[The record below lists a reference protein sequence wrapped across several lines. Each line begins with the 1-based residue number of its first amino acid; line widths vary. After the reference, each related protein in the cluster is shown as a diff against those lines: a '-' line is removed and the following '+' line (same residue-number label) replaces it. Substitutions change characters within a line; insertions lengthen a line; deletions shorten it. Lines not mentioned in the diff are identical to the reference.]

1 MGETLGSR
9 FKSAWNAFR
18 KQDEYE
24 DAYTYQNLGYSSS
37 INPTM
42 PRLSRGSERSI
53 VTAIYNRI
61 AMDVSAFDINHVRV
75 DENGRFLEK
84 IDGGLQT
91 CLTVEA
97 NKDQTGRGFI
107 HDVALSM
114 FDEGVVALVP
124 IDTTTSPQLSGSYDI
139 LSMRTGKILD
149 WYANAVRVEVY
160 NDNTGRKEPLLL
172 PKSLIGIVENPLYAI
187 MNEPNSTLRRLIR
200 KLTLLDAIDEQSGSG
215 KLDLII
221 QLPYV
226 IKSETR
232 QKQAEERRRAIEEQL
247 SGSKYGIAYTDGTE
261 HITQLNRPA
270 ENNLLDQITYLTN
283 MLYSQLGISEDV
295 FSGKADAATM
305 LNYYNRTVEPI
316 VTSIIE
322 EMRRKFLTKTARTQG
337 QTIMGFKDVLKL
349 VPATEMAELAESLTR
364 NEILTSNE
372 IRSVLGIKPSTAPQ
386 ADELRNKNMP
396 IESQPYQQTNAGT
409 VNNTE

>member
-107 HDVALSM
+107 HDVTLSM

-124 IDTTTSPQLSGSYDI
+124 IDTTASPQLSGSYDI

-232 QKQAEERRRAIEEQL
+232 Q
-247 SGSKYGIAYTDGTE
+247 
-261 HITQLNRPA
+261 
-270 ENNLLDQITYLTN
+270 
-283 MLYSQLGISEDV
+283 
-295 FSGKADAATM
+295 
-305 LNYYNRTVEPI
+305 
-316 VTSIIE
+316 
-322 EMRRKFLTKTARTQG
+322 
-337 QTIMGFKDVLKL
+337 
-349 VPATEMAELAESLTR
+349 
-364 NEILTSNE
+364 
-372 IRSVLGIKPSTAPQ
+372 
-386 ADELRNKNMP
+386 
-396 IESQPYQQTNAGT
+396 
-409 VNNTE
+409 

>member
-18 KQDEYE
+18 KQDGYE
-24 DAYTYQNLGYSSS
+24 DTYTYRDLGYSSS
-37 INPTM
+37 VNPTI

-107 HDVALSM
+107 HDVTLSM

-124 IDTTTSPQLSGSYDI
+124 IDTTASPQLSGSYDI

-232 QKQAEERRRAIEEQL
+232 QKQVEERRRAIEEQL

-270 ENNLLDQITYLTN
+270 ENNLLAQVTYLTN
-283 MLYSQLGISEDV
+283 MLYNQLGISEDV

-349 VPATEMAELAESLTR
+349 VPATEMAELADSFTR

-372 IRSVLGIKPSTAPQ
+372 IRSVIGIKPSTDPQ

-396 IESQPYQQTNAGT
+396 VESQPYQQQTDVGT
-409 VNNTE
+409 TSIK

>member
-1 MGETLGSR
+1 MGETLASR

-18 KQDEYE
+18 KQDTYE
-24 DAYTYQNLGYSSS
+24 DIESYKNLGYYSA

-53 VTAIYNRI
+53 VTAIYNRL
-61 AMDVSAFDINHVRV
+61 AMDVASFDINHVRV

-124 IDTTTSPQLSGSYDI
+124 IDTTASPQLSGSYDI
-139 LSMRTGKILD
+139 LSIRTGKILD

-221 QLPYV
+221 QLPYA
-226 IKSETR
+226 IKNETR
-232 QKQAEERRRAIEEQL
+232 QKQAEERRRSIEEQL
-247 SGSKYGIAYTDGTE
+247 SGSKYGIAYTDATE

-295 FSGKADAATM
+295 FSGKADEATM

-316 VTSIIE
+316 VISIIE

-372 IRSVLGIKPSTAPQ
+372 VRSALGIKPSTAPQ

>member
-107 HDVALSM
+107 HDVTLSM
-114 FDEGVVALVP
+114 FDDGVVALVP
-124 IDTTTSPQLSGSYDI
+124 IDTTASPRLSGSYDI

-200 KLTLLDAIDEQSGSG
+200 KLTLLDAIDEQSSSG

-372 IRSVLGIKPSTAPQ
+372 VRAVLGIKPSTAPQ

-396 IESQPYQQTNAGT
+396 VESQPYQQQTDVGT
-409 VNNTE
+409 TSIK

>member
-1 MGETLGSR
+1 MGETLASR

-18 KQDEYE
+18 KQDTYE
-24 DAYTYQNLGYSSS
+24 DIESYKNLGYYSA

-53 VTAIYNRI
+53 VTAIYNRL
-61 AMDVSAFDINHVRV
+61 AMDVASFDINHVRV

-124 IDTTTSPQLSGSYDI
+124 IDTTASPQLSGSYDI
-139 LSMRTGKILD
+139 LSIRTGKILD

-221 QLPYV
+221 QLPYA
-226 IKSETR
+226 IKNETR
-232 QKQAEERRRAIEEQL
+232 QKQAEERRRSIEEQL
-247 SGSKYGIAYTDGTE
+247 SGSKYGIAYTDATE

-295 FSGKADAATM
+295 FSGKADEATM
-305 LNYYNRTVEPI
+305 LNYYNRTVEPV

-372 IRSVLGIKPSTAPQ
+372 VRSALGIKPSTAPQ

>member
-84 IDGGLQT
+84 IDGGLQP

-107 HDVALSM
+107 HDVTLSM
-114 FDEGVVALVP
+114 FDDGVVALVP
-124 IDTTTSPQLSGSYDI
+124 IDTTASPRLSGSYDI

-200 KLTLLDAIDEQSGSG
+200 KLTLLDAIDEQSSSG

-372 IRSVLGIKPSTAPQ
+372 VRAVLGIKPSTAPQ

-396 IESQPYQQTNAGT
+396 VESQPYQQQTDVGT
-409 VNNTE
+409 TSIK

>member
-107 HDVALSM
+107 HDVTLSM

-124 IDTTTSPQLSGSYDI
+124 IDTTASPRLSGSYDI

-200 KLTLLDAIDEQSGSG
+200 KLTLLDAIDEQSSSG

-372 IRSVLGIKPSTAPQ
+372 VRAVLGIKPSTAPQ

-396 IESQPYQQTNAGT
+396 VESQPYQQQTDVGT
-409 VNNTE
+409 TSIK

>member
-107 HDVALSM
+107 HDVTLSM

-124 IDTTTSPQLSGSYDI
+124 IDTTASPQLSGSYDI

-200 KLTLLDAIDEQSGSG
+200 KLTLLDAIDEQSSSG

-372 IRSVLGIKPSTAPQ
+372 VRAVLGIKPSTAPQ

-396 IESQPYQQTNAGT
+396 VESQPYQQQTDVGT
-409 VNNTE
+409 TSIK